1 MSHFHEHEEAFIPDS
16 PELREIDRKL
26 NRRNFLVKTSLGLGS
41 LAVGSLLGAKM
52 LPGAARLAGA
62 GPAGASGLSPEAEML
77 SRLPHFAPKAKRIVY
92 LFMAG
97 GPSQFETFD
106 YKPKLAKMAGQDLP
120 DSVRNG
126 QRLTGMSASQ
136 SILPVAP
143 SIFTFQ
149 QHGKS
154 GAWVSELL
162 PHTAR
167 VVDDLC
173 IVKSLF
179 TEAINHDPAITFFQ
193 TGDQLPGRPS
203 IGSWVSYGLGS
214 DNRNLPTFIVLV
226 SQNAVKDQ
234 PLYARLWGNGFLP
247 TRHQGVQ
254 FRSGKDPVLFLN
266 NPEGY
271 DGKDREE
278 MLAYLTKLNRLQDSA
293 YADPEIE
300 NRISQYEMAYR
311 MQTSVPEVMDLSGET
326 DEVFDLY
333 GPDSRVPG
341 TYAANCLL
349 ARKLLE
355 KDVKFV
361 QLYHQGWDQ
370 HGNLPGAIA
379 RQCKD
384 TDQASAALVMDLKRR
399 GLLEDTLVV
408 WGGEFGRTVYSQG
421 QLTAANY
428 GRDHHPRC
436 FTMWMAG
443 AGVKAGISYG
453 ETDDFSYNIL
463 KDPVHVHDFQATLMH
478 LMGIDHEQLI
488 YKFQGR
494 RFRLTDVHGKVVKEI
509 LSA

>member
-1 MSHFHEHEEAFIPDS
+1 MSHHHREALRLNT
-16 PELREIDRKL
+16 PEFDELNRKL
-26 NRRNFLVKTSLGLGS
+26 DRRNFLIKTSLGLGA
-41 LAVGSLLGAKM
+41 LATGSLLYGKGIFENN
-52 LPGAARLAGA
+52 LPSMAESSQ
-62 GPAGASGLSPEAEML
+62 SGEQDLLKS
-77 SRLPHFAPKAKRIVY
+77 LPHIVPKAKRIVY

-106 YKPKLAKMAGQDLP
+106 YKPELIHLAGQNLP
-120 DSVRNG
+120 DSVRKG

-143 SIFTFQ
+143 SIYKFNK
-149 QHGKS
+149 HGKS
-154 GAWVSELL
+154 ETWVSELL
-162 PHTAR
+162 PYTAQ
-167 VVDDLC
+167 VADDLC

-193 TGDQLPGRPS
+193 TGNQLPGKPS
-203 IGSWVSYGLGS
+203 IGSWISYGLGS
-214 DNRNLPTFIVLV
+214 DNENLPTFIVLV
-226 SQNAVKDQ
+226 SKNAAKDQ

-247 TRHQGVQ
+247 SRHQGVQ

-271 DGKDREE
+271 EGDDRKE
-278 MLAYLTKLNRLQDSA
+278 MLEYLSRLNQLQKDT
-293 YADPEIE
+293 YGDPEIE
-300 NRISQYEMAYR
+300 NRIAQYEMAYR
-311 MQTSVPEVMDLSGET
+311 MQTSVPGAVDISDEPE
-326 DEVFDLY
+326 EVFDLY
-333 GPDSRVPG
+333 GPGSRDPG
-341 TYAANCLL
+341 SYAANCIL
-349 ARKLLE
+349 ARRLLE

-370 HGNLPGAIA
+370 HGGLPKGIA

-384 TDQASAALVMDLKRR
+384 TDQASAALITDLKRR
-399 GLLEDTLVV
+399 GLLEDTLVI

-421 QLTAANY
+421 KLEPEDY

-443 AGVKAGISYG
+443 AGVKPGFTFG
-453 ETDDFSYNIL
+453 ETDAFSYNIV

-478 LMGIDHEQLI
+478 LMGIDHERLF

-494 RFRLTDVHGKVVKEI
+494 RFRLTDVHGKVVKDI
-509 LSA
+509 LT